1 MDEQEF
7 SSSDRGELVDV
18 SRAVMAKTW
27 ASSDTGPKNLFIVQI
42 SYKAEIELLL
52 LHPDENDHV

>member
-1 MDEQEF
+1 MDEQAF
-7 SSSDRGELVDV
+7 SFSDRGKPVDV

-42 SYKAEIELLL
+42 SYKTEIELLL